1 MGAYTNIDDPSAHFQ
16 VATYTGTGNA
26 DNSITNDGNSNL
38 QPDWIWFK
46 SRDAGHSHYVVDSS
60 RGRDK
65 GVYPDGV
72 NSEVTSSGSTT
83 DCQSF
88 DSDGFTVGSPEDA
101 NSTNSSGSTKVAWQW
116 KANGGT
122 TSSNSDGSVSS
133 TVQVNSDAGF
143 SIVKWTGG
151 GSVPYTV
158 GHGLGAIP
166 DFYIVK
172 SRSST
177 LHWFGY
183 HERLGANKQT
193 LLALNYIQTNTSV
206 WNNTKPTSSVFSIGH
221 SDVNNGDMIGY
232 FFAQKQGYSRIYFYR
247 GNGSSD
253 GPIGYCGF
261 RPAYILIRPNASGS
275 SWSIYDHKRNTTHNP
290 VEYWLRTNGAD
301 AESESTISGDDID
314 ILSTG
319 FKLRNNDG
327 TLNANNTDYM
337 YIAFAEHPF
346 VTSGGTP
353 TTAR

>member
-16 VATYTGTGNA
+16 VAKYSSSGSA
-26 DNSITNDGNSNL
+26 AAVTNDGNSNL
-38 QPDWIWFK
+38 QPDWVWSK
-46 SRDAGHSHYVVDSS
+46 GRSMGNSSHELWDSS
-60 RGRDK
+60 RG
-65 GVYPDGV
+65 V
-72 NSEVTSSGSTT
+72 NSTLFASAAEAEDTSSNRIV
-83 DCQSF
+83 SF
-88 DSDGFTVGSPEDA
+88 NSDGFNYGA
-101 NSTNSSGSTKVAWQW
+101 SGNHQTSGDYVAWQW

-143 SIVKWTGG
+143 SIVKWSGG
-151 GSVPYTV
+151 GSTPYTV

-172 SRSST
+172 SRSAN

-206 WNNTKPTSSVFSIGH
+206 WNNTKPTNSVFSIGH
-221 SDVNNGDMIGY
+221 SDVNNGNMIGY

-261 RPAYILIRPNASGS
+261 RPAYILIRPNASGQ
-275 SWSIYDHKRNTTHNP
+275 SWSIYDHKRDTTHNP
-290 VEYWLRTNGAD
+290 VEYWLRTNGND
-301 AESESTISGDDID
+301 AESASTISGDDID

-337 YIAFAEHPF
+337 FIAFAEHPF